1 MDCGTLY
8 QLQKLINRRNVVK
21 EPSRS
26 VAPCEEF
33 FLLVVEAH
41 ILAAAMQM
49 FRMES
54 LDDTPSEE
62 FFPNESLQR
71 DSVQQ
76 RRTLIDALHKLS
88 NRFVDLKLLF
98 KEHLSTETHQTLDT
112 VNEYAKEVLSLGFLL
127 MEFNDSVREGDG
139 RRILRCWPYF
149 LKVPTELT
157 TL

>member
-1 MDCGTLY
+1 MYLYRLFGSVSTSAPQAWTVGTLY

-71 DSVQQ
+71 DSVQR
-76 RRTLIDALHKLS
+76 RRTLIDALHKLY

-98 KEHLSTETHQTLDT
+98 KEGLSTETHQTLDT
-112 VNEYAKEVLSLGFLL
+112 VNEYAKEVLSLGLL
-127 MEFNDSVREGDG
+127 FDG
-139 RRILRCWPYF
+139 I
-149 LKVPTELT
+149 
-157 TL
+157 

>member
-8 QLQKLINRRNVVK
+8 QLQKLINRRNIVK

-71 DSVQQ
+71 NSVQR
-76 RRTLIDALHKLS
+76 RRTLSDALYKLS
-88 NRFVDLKLLF
+88 NQFVDLKLLF
-98 KEHLSTETHQTLDT
+98 KDDLSTETHQMLDT
-112 VNEYAKEVLSLGFLL
+112 VNEYAKEVLSLL
-127 MEFNDSVREGDG
+127 MEFNDSVWESDG
-139 RRILRCWPYF
+139 RRILRC
-149 LKVPTELT
+149 
-157 TL
+157 